1 MKRKS
6 QNILLFISP
15 LPSNISTEGFIM
27 GQLIGLLVMGLLLG
41 LIVQS
46 QGKKKQQPD
55 LGNMGLFSCV
65 LSSVVGGFMGLY
77 WGLGFVTMIGFLVAI
92 NSKK

>member
-1 MKRKS
+1 
-6 QNILLFISP
+6 
-15 LPSNISTEGFIM
+15 M

-46 QGKKKQQPD
+46 QGKKKQQSE

-65 LSSVVGGFMGLY
+65 LSSVIGGFMGLY
-77 WGLGFVTMIGFLVAI
+77 WGLGFITMIGFLVAI